1 MTSGPTHELLRPE
14 FTKPTPMKRVALAS
28 FVGSAI
34 EYYDFFIYGTAA
46 ALVFPAVFFPNLG
59 PTMATIASLGTYA
72 AAFFARPVGAAVFG
86 HFGDRLGRKRT
97 LVATLLIMGMSTV
110 AVGLV
115 PSAAAIGVIAPLILL
130 ALRLLQGVAVGG
142 EWAGAALLSAE
153 YAPTAKRGTYGMF
166 TQLGVGTGLLMTN
179 VIFFG
184 IHFTIGEKNS
194 TFMNWGWRIPF
205 LVSAVLVIVAL
216 YVRLNINETPVFA
229 DEKARN
235 AIPKAPIA
243 ELLKVQ
249 RREIVLSAG
258 SVIGLFTLFN
268 MAGTY
273 LINYAHTQLGHPRSH
288 VLLVGVLGGLS
299 MIVLSAVSAILCD
312 TLGRR
317 RIIVFGFAVGVP
329 WSFAVIPLLDT
340 GDPVLFALAI
350 VVTYAIVGISYGP
363 VAAFMPEIFA
373 TRYRYTGAGLAFNLG
388 GIIGGALP
396 PLVAGALLRSFGG
409 WAIGLMMAI
418 LVLISLVCTYMLP
431 ETMGASL
438 TDADHLR
445 R

>member
-1 MTSGPTHELLRPE
+1 MTPRPANGLLRPE
-14 FTKPTPMKRVALAS
+14 LSEATPMKRVALAS

-34 EYYDFFIYGTAA
+34 EYYDFYIYGTAA

-59 PTMATIASLGTYA
+59 RAMATVASFSTFAIAFLS
-72 AAFFARPVGAAVFG
+72 RPIGAAVFG

-97 LVATLLIMGMSTV
+97 LVTTLLIMGLSTV

-115 PSAAAIGVIAPLILL
+115 PSTAVIGVAAPLILL
-130 ALRLLQGVAVGG
+130 MLRLLQGFAVGG

-153 YAPTAKRGTYGMF
+153 YAPAAKRGAYGMF
-166 TQLGVGTGLLMTN
+166 TQVGVGTGLLLTN
-179 VIFFG
+179 VIFFSV
-184 IHFTIGEKNS
+184 HFTIGEKS
-194 TFMNWGWRIPF
+194 SEFVNWGWRIPF
-205 LVSAVLVIVAL
+205 LASAVLVVVAL

-229 DEKARN
+229 EEKQRK

-243 ELLKVQ
+243 ELFREQ
-249 RREIVLSAG
+249 RRQSFLAAG
-258 SVIGLFTLFN
+258 SVVGIFAFFY

-273 LINYAHTQLGHPRSH
+273 LTNYAHVQLGHPRNH

-299 MIVLSAVSAILCD
+299 MIALSAVSARLCD

-317 RIIVFGFAVGVP
+317 RIIVCGFAMGVP
-329 WSFAVIPLLDT
+329 WSFAVIALLDT

-350 VVTYAIVGISYGP
+350 AVTYAIIGLSWGP
-363 VAAFMPEIFA
+363 VASFIPEIFA
-373 TRYRYTGAGLAFNLG
+373 TRYRYTGAGLSFNLG
-388 GIIGGALP
+388 GIVGGAVP
-396 PLVAGALLRSFGG
+396 PMIAGALVESLGS
-409 WAIGLMMAI
+409 WAISLMLAI

-438 TDADHLR
+438 TDADN
-445 R
+445 